1 MRADIQNI
9 VNEINKS
16 LALLRQR
23 MDWESVAHRLEEFNA
38 RVENPDLWND
48 PEKAQKL
55 MRERQSLVDSV
66 SVHDSI
72 QQELNDHIELIELG
86 EMEDDAEVVGEA
98 EDALSALVKKAAA
111 KEFEALLNGEAD
123 ANDTFLEVHSG
134 AGGTESCDWASMLA
148 RMYIR
153 WAERS
158 GYKVEMQSETPGE
171 EAGIKSV
178 TYKVSGHNAYGWLKS
193 ESGVHRLVRISPFD
207 SAAKRHTSFCSVWV
221 YPVVDDNIEIE
232 VNPADIRIDTYRS
245 SGAGGQHVNTTDS
258 AVRITHHPTGIL
270 VTSSE
275 KSQHQ
280 NRDIAMKALK
290 SRLYQLELDRRNAAI
305 NDAHESK
312 GDAGWG
318 NQIRSYVLQPY
329 QMVKD
334 LRTNYE
340 TSDTKGVLD
349 GDLDAFMAATLA
361 MDVSGKSRAEATAQD

>member
-1 MRADIQNI
+1 
-9 VNEINKS
+9 
-16 LALLRQR
+16 
-23 MDWESVAHRLEEFNA
+23 
-38 RVENPDLWND
+38 
-48 PEKAQKL
+48 
-55 MRERQSLVDSV
+55 
-66 SVHDSI
+66 
-72 QQELNDHIELIELG
+72 
-86 EMEDDAEVVGEA
+86 MEDDQEVIA
-98 EDALSALVKKAAA
+98 DAQNALVELAKKAAA
-111 KEFEALLNGEAD
+111 KELEALLSGEAD
-123 ANDTFLEVHSG
+123 SNDTFLEVHSG

-148 RMYIR
+148 RMYLR
-153 WAERS
+153 WSEKA
-158 GYKVEMQSETPGE
+158 GYKIEMQSETPGE

-178 TYKVSGHNAYGWLKS
+178 TYKISGQNAYGWLKS

-221 YPVVDDNIEIE
+221 YPVVDDNIDIE

-258 AVRITHHPTGIL
+258 AVRITHHPTGIV

-290 SRLYQLELDRRNAAI
+290 SRLYQMELDRRNSAI
-305 NDAHESK
+305 NEAHENK

-334 LRTNYE
+334 LRTGHE

-361 MDVSGKSRAEATAQD
+361 QDVSGKTRAEASDLD